1 MDLPSWKHELQTDLV
16 IIDALLLEMHKIKP
30 ADDAKL
36 QHLKDQITHKLAA
49 PINPGNKK
57 ILIFT
62 AFADTAN
69 YLYEHIAGSF
79 LQSHQLHTGKVT
91 GGDSPKSTLK
101 TNYDFQSLLTL
112 FSPRSKEKAAA
123 LPNEPCEIDILI
135 GTDCI
140 SEGQNQPVTNVC
152 QLFNQATEDGRN
164 MRVYSDLL
172 GKAIRSMI
180 NVQEDKDLDSLFSGG
195 RTTALVNT
203 IALKTQELSED
214 ILRCIDQ
221 AIPLPIFYQLNFA
234 NRIKIKA
241 TYKRPSD
248 ADAGKWVTESYFETD
263 WLPIE
268 SSRAELPVVL
278 DLAGL
283 YEHLLR
289 SLIPLPPRAGESL
302 KTQVERLSLLRT
314 KQNEYRKLET
324 RLNNEKQFNRK
335 VELNAQLR
343 VLQAA
348 LEKLKSIA

>member
-1 MDLPSWKHELQTDLV
+1 MSQALFHYPKQAAFERVLPKSKIYEHSKPTSAVKELFVKQVDK
-16 IIDALLLEMHKIKP
+16 IIW
-30 ADDAKL
+30 
-36 QHLKDQITHKLAA
+36 QYKLA
-49 PINPGNKK
+49 PETINLPAKPNVPE
-57 ILIFT
+57 IQVFT
-62 AFADTAN
+62 IT
-69 YLYEHIAGSF
+69 
-79 LQSHQLHTGKVT
+79 
-91 GGDSPKSTLK
+91 
-101 TNYDFQSLLTL
+101 
-112 FSPRSKEKAAA
+112 
-123 LPNEPCEIDILI
+123 
-135 GTDCI
+135 
-140 SEGQNQPVTNVC
+140 
-152 QLFNQATEDGRN
+152 
-164 MRVYSDLL
+164 
-172 GKAIRSMI
+172 
-180 NVQEDKDLDSLFSGG
+180 
-195 RTTALVNT
+195 
-203 IALKTQELSED
+203 LKTQELSED
-214 ILRCIDQ
+214 VLRCIDQ
-221 AIPLPIFYQLNFA
+221 AIPLPIFYQLTFA

-241 TYKRPSD
+241 AYKRPSD